1 MVSLRSAHGPPAK
14 AKPPLLER
22 LAFKFGVF
30 TRMSLTTPAL
40 LFPAISLL
48 LLAYTNRF
56 LVITQLIRSLYKQN
70 DTNPDLDIRKQILHL
85 RVRIIAIR
93 RMQVAGISSFILCVV
108 TMFAIFVQQ
117 LYLANIFF
125 AGSMVLLLVSL
136 IISLYEVQISGQ
148 ALQLQLKN
156 LEQLSDD

>member
-1 MVSLRSAHGPPAK
+1 
-14 AKPPLLER
+14 
-22 LAFKFGVF
+22 
-30 TRMSLTTPAL
+30 MSLTTPAL

-70 DTNPDLDIRKQILHL
+70 ATNPDLDLRKQILHL

-108 TMFAIFVQQ
+108 TMFAIFIQQ
-117 LYLANIFF
+117 PYIANIFF

-136 IISLYEVQISGQ
+136 LISLYEVQISGQ

>member
-1 MVSLRSAHGPPAK
+1 
-14 AKPPLLER
+14 
-22 LAFKFGVF
+22 
-30 TRMSLTTPAL
+30 MSLTTPAL

-70 DTNPDLDIRKQILHL
+70 DDNPNLDIRKQILHL

-108 TMFAIFVQQ
+108 TMFAIFIQQ
-117 LYLANIFF
+117 LYFADILF
-125 AGSMVLLLVSL
+125 AGSLLLLLLSL
-136 IISLYEVQISGQ
+136 FISLYEVQISGQ

-156 LEQLSDD
+156 LEQRSDD

>member
-1 MVSLRSAHGPPAK
+1 
-14 AKPPLLER
+14 
-22 LAFKFGVF
+22 
-30 TRMSLTTPAL
+30 MSLTTPAL

-70 DTNPDLDIRKQILHL
+70 DDNPNLDIRKQILHL

-108 TMFAIFVQQ
+108 TMFAIFIQQ
-117 LYLANIFF
+117 LYFANILF
-125 AGSMVLLLVSL
+125 AGSLLLLLLSL
-136 IISLYEVQISGQ
+136 FISLYEVQISGQ

-156 LEQLSDD
+156 LEQRSDD

>member
-1 MVSLRSAHGPPAK
+1 
-14 AKPPLLER
+14 
-22 LAFKFGVF
+22 
-30 TRMSLTTPAL
+30 MSLTTPAL

>member
-1 MVSLRSAHGPPAK
+1 
-14 AKPPLLER
+14 
-22 LAFKFGVF
+22 
-30 TRMSLTTPAL
+30 MSLTTPAL

-136 IISLYEVQISGQ
+136 FISLYEVQISGQ

>member
-1 MVSLRSAHGPPAK
+1 
-14 AKPPLLER
+14 
-22 LAFKFGVF
+22 
-30 TRMSLTTPAL
+30 MSLTTPAL

-136 IISLYEVQISGQ
+136 FISLYEVQISGQ

-156 LEQLSDD
+156 LEQRSDD